1 MLIKK
6 YSENIHGNKS
16 FPIPKKVQEA
26 TNEYLDENNKI
37 KKFLAESVEFYDKD
51 AAKANNLTEDDYIVS
66 AKRLFEDVY
75 KMSEYYENERK
86 DWFVEKMSFNG
97 FNSIRQTKRK
107 LPFFDKQVYKGLRM
121 RTAYGF
127 QSDNE

>member
-1 MLIKK
+1 MLIQK

-37 KKFLAESVEFYDKD
+37 KKFLAECVEVTNDENDMVLSK
-51 AAKANNLTEDDYIVS
+51 T
-66 AKRLFEDVY
+66 LFEEVY

-86 DWFVEKMSFNG
+86 DWFVEKMGFNG
-97 FNSIRQTKRK
+97 FSSVRQNKRT
-107 LPFFDKQVYKGLRM
+107 LQFRDKMVYKGLKLKHNNCLIENE
-121 RTAYGF
+121 
-127 QSDNE
+127 SDDVL